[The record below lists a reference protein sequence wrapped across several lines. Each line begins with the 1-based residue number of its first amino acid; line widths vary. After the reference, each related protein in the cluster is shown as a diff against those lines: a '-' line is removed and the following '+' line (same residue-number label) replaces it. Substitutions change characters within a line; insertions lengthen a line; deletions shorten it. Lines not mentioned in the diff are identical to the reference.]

1 MPTTA
6 PTRAAIYV
14 KEAAGYPKARTPRNS
29 RPKNVKS
36 SASSRGSRSAPATA
50 TRPEAGTSLT
60 G

>member
-6 PTRAAIYV
+6 PIRAAIYV
-14 KEAAGYPKARTPRNS
+14 KEAAGYPTARTRSS

-36 SASSRGSRSAPATA
+36 SAKSKGSRSAPAT
-50 TRPEAGTSLT
+50 TTSREADTSSS